1 MKAAHL
7 TRATALIAE
16 MQAARKL
23 ADRLG
28 AGEPLRLIVGIGG
41 EEAEIVLSAS
51 FTAELRGQLFDAL
64 EEKALAARRGA
75 IALGVEP

>member
-1 MKAAHL
+1 MKAADL
-7 TRATALIAE
+7 ARATALIAE

-28 AGEPLRLIVGIGG
+28 AGEPLRLIVGTGG
-41 EEAEIVLSAS
+41 EEAEIVLSAG
-51 FTAELRGQLFDAL
+51 FTAELRDQLFDAL
-64 EEKALAARRGA
+64 EEKALAARDGA